1 MREIALAFCVLL
13 CGALPVFSQ
22 GSERVVKARGYLS
35 ADAVR
40 PGDKFK
46 VAVVLEVAPGYHINA
61 HEPSL
66 DYLFPTVVK
75 FNPPAGIRIGEPKY
89 PAPIKRKFE
98 FAPDTELAVHEGKVA
113 IVADAE
119 ADAGLGP
126 GQLTIGAAIE
136 VQSCNDS
143 QCLAPA
149 KLDLQIPVRAIAAGQ
164 PANQINAEI
173 FSGGQLIQYGGA
185 RPNEISELIES
196 RGFFVALLLIFI
208 SGLALNATPCVY
220 PIIPITI
227 GFFANQ
233 SGSLRRTFSMAAL
246 YVLGMAMTYSALGVV
261 ASMGGGLFGGALQNP
276 LVLVGLAALMV
287 ALALSMFG
295 LYEFRLPEFL
305 NRFATKGA
313 STSGLIGALVMGLT
327 MGIVAAPCIGPF
339 VVALLVH
346 VGTKGN
352 PLYGFFM
359 FFVLSLG
366 LGLPYLVLGTFS
378 GAIKKLPRSGE
389 WMVAVRKVFGLA
401 LLGMALY
408 FLMPLLGRY
417 SASAFAVFF
426 IASALYLIFW
436 EGGRAKPKQFGWAL
450 RVLGAGAALAG
461 ILLVLPAKGEAGI
474 EWQPY
479 SDQALE
485 EARRQNKPVIID
497 AYADWCI
504 PCKELDKRTFT
515 NREVRM
521 ESEQF
526 VRLKLDL
533 TLQDAGSQQWRAK
546 ERFGIIGVPTI
557 IFLDSSGRELKDL
570 RLEGFEPADRFLDRM
585 RKALTSSG
593 AEGEVLSWPLPDVEL
608 KLIDGGQLQLSA
620 LRGRVL
626 LLDFWATWCVPC
638 ISEIPTFNQLYEEYK
653 DRDFE
658 LIAIS
663 IDEGGDK
670 VVKPFLRSHPIK
682 YKVALG
688 DVKLATEVFQI
699 GDSLPVAY
707 LVDRQGRIRFKHIGL
722 TDKDAFKSEIE
733 KLLSQ

>member
-1 MREIALAFCVLL
+1 MKKFALAFSIAL
-13 CGALPVFSQ
+13 CASLPVLGQ
-22 GSERVVKARGYLS
+22 GSERVVKATGYLS

-40 PGDKFK
+40 PGDRFK

-66 DYLFPTVVK
+66 DYLFPTVVR
-75 FNPPAGIRIGEPKY
+75 FNPPAGIRIGEPRY
-89 PAPIKRKFE
+89 PAPIKRRFE
-98 FAPDTELAVHEGKVA
+98 FAPETELAVHEGKVA

-119 ADAGLGP
+119 AESGLEP
-126 GQLTIGAAIE
+126 GQLTIAAAVE

-143 QCLAPA
+143 QCLPPA
-149 KLDLQIPVRAIAAGQ
+149 KLSVEIPVRVVAAGS
-164 PANQINAEI
+164 PVNQINAEV
-173 FSGGQLIQYGGA
+173 FSGSAQLIQYGGA
-185 RPNEISELIES
+185 QRNQVSELIES
-196 RGFFVALLLIFI
+196 RGFFMALLLIFI

-227 GFFANQ
+227 GFFADR
-233 SGSLRRTFSMAAL
+233 GGPLRRTFSMAAL
-246 YVLGMAMTYSALGVV
+246 YVLGMAITYSALGVL
-261 ASMGGGLFGGALQNP
+261 ASMSGGLFGGALQRP
-276 LVLVGLAALMV
+276 AVLIGLAALMV

-295 LYEFRLPEFL
+295 VYEFRLPESL
-305 NRFATKGA
+305 NRLAAK
-313 STSGLIGALVMGLT
+313 SSSSGGGLVGALVMGLT

-346 VGTKGN
+346 VGTKGD

-366 LGLPYLVLGTFS
+366 LGSPYLILGTFS

-389 WMVAVRKVFGLA
+389 WMVTVRKVFGLA

-408 FLMPLLGRY
+408 FLMPLLGRH
-417 SASAFAVFF
+417 SAIAFAAFF

-436 EGGRAKPKQFGWAL
+436 EAGRAKPKQFGWAL
-450 RVLGAGAALAG
+450 RLLGAGAALVG
-461 ILLVLPAKGEAGI
+461 VLLALPAKGEAGI

-479 SDQALE
+479 SDRALE
-485 EARRQNKPVIID
+485 EARRQSKPVIID

-504 PCKELDKRTFT
+504 PCKELDKLTFT
-515 NREVRM
+515 DREVRR
-521 ESEQF
+521 ESERF

-533 TLQDAGSQQWRAK
+533 TLGDANREAWGAK

-557 IFLDSSGRELKDL
+557 IFLDGSGRELREL
-570 RLEGFEPADRFLDRM
+570 RLEGFERADRFLERM
-585 RKALTSSG
+585 RKALASSA
-593 AEGEVLSWPLPDVEL
+593 AEAEAWPLPAAEL
-608 KLIDGGQLQLSA
+608 TLIDGSKLNLGA

-638 ISEIPTFNQLYEEYK
+638 ISEIPTFNQLYDEYK
-653 DRDFE
+653 DRGLE
-658 LIAIS
+658 IVAVS
-663 IDEGGDK
+663 IDDDGAK
-670 VVKPFLRSHPIK
+670 VVRPFLRSHPMK

-699 GDSLPVAY
+699 GESLPVAY
-707 LVDRQGRIRFKHIGL
+707 LVDKQGRVRFKHVGV
-722 TDKDAFKSEIE
+722 TDKETFRSEIE
-733 KLLSQ
+733 RLLGE